1 MKTIKITFENNSR
14 NTKTPK
20 TLNEVQLEA
29 YRNATKKINKYAV
42 MYCINEKVY
51 GIKIPKDCIENRLS
65 YYGKQLVLMLP
76 INKAQM
82 LELIE
87 NGSATYYCTKNELE
101 AKKQELNLNNNGQA
115 IEYIIKEK
123 DKVKIDH
130 TRRLAEGGDGYRY
143 EIKYYEYGSTKH
155 DRIMVV

>member
-1 MKTIKITFENNSR
+1 MKTVNITFENNSR
-14 NTKTPK
+14 NTKAPK
-20 TLNEVQLEA
+20 TLNAIQLEA

-42 MYCINEKVY
+42 MYCINDKVY
-51 GIKIPKDCIENRLS
+51 GIKIPKNCIESRLS

-82 LELIE
+82 LQLIE
-87 NGSATYYCTKNELE
+87 DGSATYYCTKNELE
-101 AKKQELNLNNNGQA
+101 EKKQELNLNNNGQA
-115 IEYIIKEK
+115 VEYIIEER

-130 TRRLAEGGDGYRY
+130 TRSLAQGGDGYRY

-155 DRIMVV
+155 DRIMMV